1 MLVDVASVEIRRV
14 RDASVFRSCR
24 RWSRRCKPERVRTA
38 KESLTRRQSGTGP
51 PQHDRYARVHDDH
64 EYERQHVPQHE
75 VHRHVRFHVE
85 LAHLVA
91 EVDTR

>member
-1 MLVDVASVEIRRV
+1 MLVDIATVEIRRV
-14 RDASVFRSCR
+14 RDASILSSRRCRSC
-24 RWSRRCKPERVRTA
+24 RCKPERVRTA
-38 KESLTRRQSGTGP
+38 KESLTRRPSGTGS

-64 EYERQHVPQHE
+64 QYERHHVPQHE

-91 EVDTR
+91 EVDAR